1 MKRYAVLA
9 IALSALLG
17 ATSAQADLIVYDGF
31 DYLAGDLAGNNG
43 GEGQWGDN
51 AWTDGS
57 AAASQVFGGSLT
69 YPAMPVSGGKAGN
82 VGTGEGVQMKRETG
96 TTWGQADTTTWFA
109 FLIQLQGPA
118 ANITP
123 EGDLNNGSNWG
134 GAKFSG
140 KCWMGNNWGSKNWG
154 LEWPRPTNSS
164 VVCDTETHLLVQKID
179 FFESPDT
186 PSDVRAEKWLW
197 LDPPVAEPPA
207 PADAILGDDTGG
219 ITYDRGGF
227 TMNDFWAD
235 LDDGFE
241 AYLDEIRIGTTYADV
256 APVLTGDF
264 DGNGA
269 VNGLDIPGFKAA
281 LSDPNIFD
289 FENPELPHP
298 DYLGDF
304 DGNGAFNGLDI
315 PGFKAALAG
324 TAVPEPATMLL
335 LGLGALGAIRRRR

>member
-1 MKRYAVLA
+1 MKRLVSVMAAFGVLFCA
-9 IALSALLG
+9 ASVN
-17 ATSAQADLIVYDGF
+17 ADLIVYDGF
-31 DYLAGDLAGNNG
+31 DYAAGGLAGNDG

-51 AWTDGS
+51 AWTDSG
-57 AAASQVFGGSLT
+57 QVFAGGLT
-69 YPAMPVSGGKAGN
+69 YPAMPVTGGKAGN
-82 VGTGEGVQMKRETG
+82 VGTGERVQMKREAD

-109 FLIQLQGPA
+109 FLVQLQGPA
-118 ANITP
+118 SAIT
-123 EGDLNNGSNWG
+123 EGDLNTGSNWG

-140 KCWMGNNWGSKNWG
+140 KCWMGNNWGSANWG
-154 LEWPRPTNSS
+154 LENPRPTNSD
-164 VVCDTETHLLVQKID
+164 VVCNTETHLLVQKID
-179 FFESPDT
+179 FYESPDT
-186 PSDVRAEKWLW
+186 PGSVRAEKWMW

-207 PADAILGDDTGG
+207 ADDAILGDSSGG
-219 ITYDRGGF
+219 ITYDRTNF
-227 TMNDFWAD
+227 SMNDFWAD
-235 LDDGFE
+235 LSDGFE
-241 AYLDEIRIGTTYADV
+241 AYMDEIRIGTTYADV

-269 VNGLDIPGFKAA
+269 VNGLDIPGFKTA

-335 LGLGALGAIRRRR
+335 LGLGALGAIRRRRG